1 MKVIGIDPGITGAIA
16 VVGDVYNVYDM
27 PVIQASKSKKQL
39 NAYELAEIIKKINP
53 DKIFVEKVYAMPG
66 QGVSSM
72 FNFGKTVGIIEG
84 VIATLKIP
92 VEFVTPQKWKRWSE
106 LIGKEKDISRTYAI
120 QKYPMFAEMLKRKK
134 DIGRADAIHIAIYG
148 LKTTA

>member
-1 MKVIGIDPGITGAIA
+1 MIVMGIDPGITGAIA
-16 VVGDVYNVYDM
+16 VVGDVYSLYDL

-39 NAYELAEIIKKINP
+39 NAYELAEIIKKISP
-53 DKIFVEKVYAMPG
+53 DKIFVEKVSAMPG

-92 VEFVTPQKWKRWSE
+92 VVFITPQKWKRWAE
-106 LIGKEKDISRTYAI
+106 LIGKEKNMSRTYAI

-134 DIGRADAIHIAIYG
+134 DIGRADAIHIAMYG